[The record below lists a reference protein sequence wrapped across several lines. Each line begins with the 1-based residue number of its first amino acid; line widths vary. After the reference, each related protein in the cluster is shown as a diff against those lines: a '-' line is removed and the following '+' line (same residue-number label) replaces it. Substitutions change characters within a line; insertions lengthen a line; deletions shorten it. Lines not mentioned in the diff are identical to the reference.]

1 MQRLTNSVIFFC
13 LILFLASS
21 CSQPKLLLK
30 PAATFDTLHLELDL
44 SIVQQYEYKQA
55 LLQKM
60 AKFIQVYNTEEHPFK
75 LALNTGTTNSNCNIK
90 VVRVKFI
97 GRKENIIGTAISVVG
112 IGTAATLIAT
122 GFPVPVGWVHIPSAK
137 TSLQPGLSKD
147 ISGLPTF
154 QRVSINSTGM
164 YRSLDKQIE
173 RQSTKVVKYVVSV
186 VQSVEKEYR
195 KNKNLPEQPK
205 TTKKTNPGN

>member
-1 MQRLTNSVIFFC
+1 MQRLTNFVIFFC
-13 LILFLASS
+13 LILFLTSS
-21 CSQPKLLLK
+21 CSQPKSLLK
-30 PAATFDTLHLELDL
+30 ATATFDTLHLELDL

-60 AKFIQVYNTEEHPFK
+60 AKFTQVYNTEDHPFK
-75 LALNTGTTNSNCNIK
+75 LALNSGSTSNNCSIK

-97 GRKENIIGTAISVVG
+97 GRKENLIGTAISVVG

-122 GFPVPVGWVHIPSAK
+122 GFPVPVGWIYIPSAK
-137 TSLQPGLSKD
+137 TSLQPGLSND
-147 ISGLPTF
+147 ISDLPTF
-154 QRVSINSTGM
+154 QRVSVNSTGM
-164 YRSLDKQIE
+164 YRSLGKQID

-186 VQSVEKEYR
+186 VQSVEREYR
-195 KNKNLPEQPK
+195 KNKNLPEQTK

>member
-1 MQRLTNSVIFFC
+1 MQRLTNFVIFFC
-13 LILFLASS
+13 LILFLTSS

-44 SIVQQYEYKQA
+44 NIVQQYEYKQA

-60 AKFIQVYNTEEHPFK
+60 AKFISVYNTEEHPFK
-75 LALNTGTTNSNCNIK
+75 LALNTGTTASNCSIK

-122 GFPVPVGWVHIPSAK
+122 GFPVPVGWVYIPSAK

-147 ISGLPTF
+147 ISDLSTF
-154 QRVSINSTGM
+154 QRVSINSSGL

-173 RQSTKVVKYVVSV
+173 RQSVKVVKYVVSV

-195 KNKNLPEQPK
+195 KNKNLAEPPK
-205 TTKKTNPGN
+205 VR

>member
-75 LALNTGTTNSNCNIK
+75 LALNTGATTSNCNIK

-147 ISGLPTF
+147 ISDLPTF
-154 QRVSINSTGM
+154 QRVSINSSGM

>member
-1 MQRLTNSVIFFC
+1 MQRLTNFVIFFC
-13 LILFLASS
+13 LILFLTSS

-60 AKFIQVYNTEEHPFK
+60 AKFISVYNTEEHPFK
-75 LALNTGTTNSNCNIK
+75 LALNTGAQTSNCSIK

-97 GRKENIIGTAISVVG
+97 GRKENMIGTAISVVG

-122 GFPVPVGWVHIPSAK
+122 GFPVPVGWVYIPSAK
-137 TSLQPGLSKD
+137 TSLQPGLSND
-147 ISGLPTF
+147 ISDLPTF

-173 RQSTKVVKYVVSV
+173 RQSIKVVKYVVSV

-195 KNKNLPEQPK
+195 KNKNLPEPP

>member
-1 MQRLTNSVIFFC
+1 MQRLTNFVIFFG
-13 LILFLASS
+13 LILFLTSS

-30 PAATFDTLHLELDL
+30 PAAKFDTLHLEIDL
-44 SIVQQYEYKQA
+44 SIVQQFEYKQA
-55 LLQKM
+55 LLRKM
-60 AKFIQVYNTEEHPFK
+60 KKFTEVYNTEEHPFK
-75 LALNTGTTNSNCNIK
+75 LALNTGAKTSNCNIK
-90 VVRVKFI
+90 IVRVKFI
-97 GRKENIIGTAISVVG
+97 GRKENIIGTAITVVG
-112 IGTAATLIAT
+112 LGTAATLIAT
-122 GFPVPVGWVHIPSAK
+122 GFPVPVGWVHIPGAK

-147 ISGLPTF
+147 ISDLSMF

-195 KNKNLPEQPK
+195 KNKNLTEPVKEQ
-205 TTKKTNPGN
+205 

>member
-1 MQRLTNSVIFFC
+1 MQRLTNFVIFFC
-13 LILFLASS
+13 LILFLTSS

-30 PAATFDTLHLELDL
+30 SAATFDTLHLELDL

-60 AKFIQVYNTEEHPFK
+60 TKFTEVYNTEKHPFK
-75 LALNTGTTNSNCNIK
+75 LALNTGVTTSNCSIK
-90 VVRVKFI
+90 VIRVKFI
-97 GRKENIIGTAISVVG
+97 GRKENLIGTAISVVG

-122 GFPVPVGWVHIPSAK
+122 GFPVPVGWIHIPSAK

-147 ISGLPTF
+147 ISDLSTF

-164 YRSLDKQIE
+164 YRSLDKQIG
-173 RQSTKVVKYVVSV
+173 RQSTKVLKYVVSV

-195 KNKNLPEQPK
+195 KNKNIPEPS
-205 TTKKTNPGN
+205 KKQQKINPGN

>member
-1 MQRLTNSVIFFC
+1 M
-13 LILFLASS
+13 
-21 CSQPKLLLK
+21 K
-30 PAATFDTLHLELDL
+30 PTATIDTLQLELDL

-60 AKFIQVYNTEEHPFK
+60 KKFTEVYNTEDHPFK
-75 LALNTGTTNSNCNIK
+75 LSLNTGSTTSNCNIK

-112 IGTAATLIAT
+112 LGTAATLIAT

-137 TSLQPGLSKD
+137 TSVQPVLSKD
-147 ISGLPTF
+147 ISDLTTF

-186 VQSVEKEYR
+186 VQGVEREYR
-195 KNKNLPEQPK
+195 KNKNIPLPPK
-205 TTKKTNPGN
+205 D

>member
-1 MQRLTNSVIFFC
+1 MQKLTNFVIFFC
-13 LILFLASS
+13 FILLLTSS

-30 PAATFDTLHLELDL
+30 PAATIDTLHLQLDL

-60 AKFIQVYNTEEHPFK
+60 SRFIEVYNTEDHPFK
-75 LALNTGTTNSNCNIK
+75 LSLNSGTTTSNCNIR

-97 GRKENIIGTAISVVG
+97 GRKENLIGTAISVAG

-137 TSLQPGLSKD
+137 TSLQPILSSD
-147 ISGLPTF
+147 ISDLTSF
-154 QRVSINSTGM
+154 QRVAINSTGM
-164 YRSLDKQIE
+164 YRSLNKQID

-186 VQSVEKEYR
+186 VQGVEREYR
-195 KNKNLPEQPK
+195 KNKNLPAEK
-205 TTKKTNPGN
+205 

>member
-1 MQRLTNSVIFFC
+1 MQKLTNFVIFFC
-13 LILFLASS
+13 LILLLTSS
-21 CSQPKLLLK
+21 CSQPKALLK
-30 PAATFDTLHLELDL
+30 STATIDTLHLELDL

-60 AKFIQVYNTEEHPFK
+60 TKFTEVYNTEDHPFK
-75 LALNTGTTNSNCNIK
+75 LSLNTGATTSNCDIK

-97 GRKENIIGTAISVVG
+97 GRKENLIGTAISVVG
-112 IGTAATLIAT
+112 LGTAATLIAT

-137 TSLQPGLSKD
+137 TSLQPALSRD
-147 ISGLPTF
+147 ISDLTTF

-164 YRSLDKQIE
+164 YRSLDKQID

-186 VQSVEKEYR
+186 VQGIEREYR
-195 KNKNLPEQPK
+195 KNKNLPESPK
-205 TTKKTNPGN
+205 KQ

>member
-1 MQRLTNSVIFFC
+1 MHKLTNFVIFFC
-13 LILFLASS
+13 LILLLTSS
-21 CSQPKLLLK
+21 CSQPKALLK
-30 PAATFDTLHLELDL
+30 STATIDTLHLELDL

-60 AKFIQVYNTEEHPFK
+60 TKFTEVYNTEDHPFK
-75 LALNTGTTNSNCNIK
+75 LSLNTGATTSNCNIK

-97 GRKENIIGTAISVVG
+97 GRKENLIGTAISVVG
-112 IGTAATLIAT
+112 LGTAATLIAT

-137 TSLQPGLSKD
+137 TSLQPALSRD
-147 ISGLPTF
+147 ISDLATF

-164 YRSLDKQIE
+164 YRSLDKQID

-186 VQSVEKEYR
+186 VQGVEREYR
-195 KNKNLPEQPK
+195 KNKNMPAENK
-205 TTKKTNPGN
+205 